1 MQIVTNAFWENKKPV
16 LNLSSAK
23 LDQRVVKVNVSPI
36 RNRHELMVQ
45 RLSTGQEAQVSNLL
59 RSHVSHSIPVV

>member
-1 MQIVTNAFWENKKPV
+1 MKCKI
-16 LNLSSAK
+16 LLSEKTVIYLSFDE
-23 LDQRVVKVNVSPI
+23 LDMRVVKVNVSPI

-59 RSHVSHSIPVV
+59 RAHVSHSIPVV